1 MSFTVNDRGH
11 VCLTF
16 DFDGPSVWLMRR
28 MGTPTPVS
36 RGEFGAV
43 AVPRILKMLEKRDI
57 GSTWFIPGHTIE
69 TYPDVCKMVAD
80 HGCEVGLHGYT
91 HELNPLLSEE
101 EERALFV
108 RTIEL
113 VEKLTGAAPTGYRS
127 PAGEMTNQ
135 TIDLLVEYGMTYDS
149 SLMGHDYQPY
159 ALRSGDEYPMDGPV
173 KFGRDTPLVELPW
186 SWTLD
191 DYVYLEFVTFKRM
204 LMPGLKRPEDMF
216 ANFTGDVEWMARDVQ
231 AGVVTPI
238 FHPQVI
244 GRGHRLLAMENWID
258 QIADLGI
265 TFSKMTDIAAA
276 HHAGTSFGIE

>member
-28 MGTPTPVS
+28 MDTPTPVS

-43 AVPRILKMLEKRDI
+43 AVPRILKLLEKRDI

-91 HELNPLLSEE
+91 HELNPFLSEE
-101 EERALFV
+101 DERALFV

-113 VEKLTGAAPTGYRS
+113 VEKLTGAVPTGYRS

-159 ALRSGDEYPMDGPV
+159 ALRSGDEYPMDGPM
-173 KFGRDTPLVELPW
+173 KFGGETPLVELPW

-265 TFSKMTDIAAA
+265 TFSKLTDIAAA